1 MIKLNFNGFL
11 KSALVICAVLL
22 TSLPGSVVYAQ
33 DHVINLKDAD
43 IRAFIEDTSVV
54 TGKTF
59 IVDPRVTGTVSVSSQ
74 AKLSKS
80 EVFQVFQDVLRV
92 RGFTAI
98 PTSNN
103 AYRITL
109 IQGAA
114 QDAPLAQNTGYQ
126 GALSTVVLKMT
137 HGSASNAAQ
146 LIKPILHSQGRLTSV
161 PNGKVLVVTDYPENL
176 KKARAIIAAMDVNKA
191 AIETISLQYI
201 SAADAKDAVTALM
214 GTGAP
219 QVRNN
224 IVVGET
230 VKAVAMEA
238 TNSLVLRGDPADIAQ
253 LKQMVLA
260 MDQAGSIPR
269 GQISVIPLRHADG
282 EELVTIL
289 ERLLPAFDE
298 KVTAGP
304 KPSVAYE
311 PGSNTLIIS
320 AEPDIQQSLESVI
333 RRLDVRRAQVLVE
346 AIIVEISDT
355 AAEDLGVQFLLAGN
369 DNSSLPFISTN
380 YSRARPNLLRLTGA
394 IVDPNFDGFI
404 GNDLQDAALTSLLA
418 AQGATVGIGG
428 TGDDGLFGVV
438 LNAVQNDTDSNVLST
453 PFVTTLDN
461 VPAVFLVGQEVPFT
475 SGETLGSNNVNPFRT
490 INREEIGIRLE
501 VLPQIT
507 DGDVV
512 RLEIIQEVSSIA
524 ADASILA
531 TDLVTNKRE
540 ISTTVL
546 ADDGE
551 MIVLGGLIEDD
562 EQLIRSK
569 VPLLGDVPVVGAL
582 FRNKNNS
589 RKRKNLMVFIRPTI
603 LRDGQDAVPVTQQ
616 KLNLMRLE
624 EMRKRESEKAYQIDE
639 ALGTLY
645 DEERDKSVTTPMP
658 VTNQPRVYE

>member
-1 MIKLNFNGFL
+1 MIKKYSLSTFIRLIVATLAGVFL
-11 KSALVICAVLL
+11 LVGTKA
-22 TSLPGSVVYAQ
+22 YAQ
-33 DHVINLKDAD
+33 GQRINHADVD
-43 IRAFIEDTSVV
+43 IRAFIEDTSIY

-59 IVDPRVTGTVSVSSQ
+59 IIDPRVSGTVSVFSQ
-74 AKLSKS
+74 SRLTKS
-80 EVFQVFQDVLRV
+80 EYFQVFQDVLRV

-126 GALSTVVLKMT
+126 GALSTVVIKMT

-176 KKARAIIAAMDVNKA
+176 KKARAIIAAMDVNEA
-191 AIETISLQYI
+191 AIETIALKHI

-253 LKQMVLA
+253 LKEMVIA
-260 MDQAGSIPR
+260 MDQAGSLPR

-289 ERLLPAFDE
+289 ERLLPSVDA
-298 KVTAGP
+298 KVATGP
-304 KPSVAYE
+304 APSIAYE

-320 AEPDIQQSLESVI
+320 AEPDIQQALESVI

-355 AAEDLGVQFLLAGN
+355 VAEDLGVQFLLAGN
-369 DNSSLPFISTN
+369 DESGLPFISTN
-380 YSRARPNLLRLTGA
+380 YSRATPNLLGLAGA
-394 IVDPNFDGFI
+394 IATDNANGNEGLGEAALQSLIGAQGGTIGASGI
-404 GNDLQDAALTSLLA
+404 GN
-418 AQGATVGIGG
+418 
-428 TGDDGLFGVV
+428 DGLFGVV
-438 LNAVQNDTDSNVLST
+438 LNAVQSDTDSNVLST
-453 PFVTTLDN
+453 PFVTTMDN
-461 VPAVFLVGQEVPFT
+461 VPAVFLVGQEVPFS
-475 SGETLGSNNVNPFRT
+475 SGETLGNNNSNPFRT
-490 INREEIGIRLE
+490 ITREEVGIRLE

-512 RLEIIQEVSSIA
+512 RLEIVQEVSSIA
-524 ADASILA
+524 PAASVIA

-540 ISTTVL
+540 ITTTVL

-562 EQLIRSK
+562 EELIDTK
-569 VPLLGDVPVVGAL
+569 VPLLGDIPVVGNL
-582 FRNKNNS
+582 FKNTNNT
-589 RKRKNLMVFIRPTI
+589 RTRTNLMVFIRPTI
-603 LRDGQDAVPVTQQ
+603 LRDGRSANPVTQQ
-616 KLNLMRLE
+616 KLDLIRME
-624 EMRKRESEKAYQIDE
+624 EFRKTGRNSLAIDNAIE
-639 ALGTLY
+639 NTIYNPNKSTTL
-645 DEERDKSVTTPMP
+645 TPMP
-658 VTNQPRVYE
+658 APTNQPRTYK